1 MKLLQEMVRKDV
13 ILRSTLGKTVSAKG
27 MIHVLA
33 KLFDDN
39 FKLQDVA
46 PYVRS
51 VNQALQDATNA
62 EQAHQ
67 VWRRLH
73 QELVHSNKRSLPD
86 E

>member
-13 ILRSTLGKTVSAKG
+13 ILRTTLGKTVSAKG

-33 KLFDDN
+33 KLFDTN

-46 PYVRS
+46 PYVRTL
-51 VNQALQDATNA
+51 NQALQDATDA

-67 VWRRLH
+67 VWSRLH
-73 QELVHSNKRSLPD
+73 SELVHANKRSLPD

>member
-33 KLFDDN
+33 KLFDAN
-39 FKLQDVA
+39 FKLQDVT
-46 PYVRS
+46 PYVRAA
-51 VNQALQDATNA
+51 NQALQDATNA

-67 VWRRLH
+67 VWSRLH